1 MKDARRID
9 ATVEF
14 KDHILKLP
22 DMISSI
28 EPALSI
34 KPRSN
39 ASSKRR
45 LNAYARRFIRLYEE
59 VSGLGMPISFVV
71 IWDMNFRF
79 EVSLGAEDD
88 LKLVTIKPV
97 VEDGSDMS
105 NDIVR
110 LYDFEPFFSY
120 LSFVV
125 DNNREFSQ
133 KYGFPEDTGND
144 TQLMKILRSFG
155 VVKTS
160 QPGIEV

>member
-1 MKDARRID
+1 MKDACRID

-34 KPRSN
+34 KPGSN

-71 IWDMNFRF
+71 IWDKNFRF

-88 LKLVTIKPV
+88 MKLVIIKPV
-97 VEDGSDMS
+97 DEDGADMS

-120 LSFVV
+120 LSFVI
-125 DNNREFSQ
+125 DNDREFSQ
-133 KYGFPEDTGND
+133 KYSFPEDTRND

-155 VVKTS
+155 IIKAS
-160 QPGIEV
+160 QPRIEV